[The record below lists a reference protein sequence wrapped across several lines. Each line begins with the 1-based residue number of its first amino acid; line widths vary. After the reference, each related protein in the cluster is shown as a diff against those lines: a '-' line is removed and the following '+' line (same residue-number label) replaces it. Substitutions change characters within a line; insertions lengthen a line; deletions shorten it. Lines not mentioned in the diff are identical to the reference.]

1 MKYLLLAIAVIATIG
16 CGNKN
21 QSRTSEQMEVV
32 EGLESATE
40 FFVGTYTPDKP
51 YEEGGSQG
59 IYKYEIN
66 SDGQMKQLSLAATTN
81 NPSYLTKSSNG
92 KFLIAVTEVNS
103 KQEQGTVES
112 YEISKDSDTLML
124 VSTSLSGGAHPCH
137 VSIDSED
144 NIVVSNYTGGNLGL
158 LRLEEN
164 GKLSP
169 VLDVQQHTGKGTTD
183 RQEGPH
189 AHSAW
194 FRPDGRGI
202 IAADLGTNELWFSD
216 IENGKFVPHKT
227 PKLAMAEG
235 AGPRHLTFSTDKKF
249 VYVLNELDNT
259 VGTYKIG
266 AAGQLIDQGT
276 VPMLPESFTSF
287 SKAADIHVSPN
298 GKFLYASNRG
308 HNSIVIYKI
317 DQDGNLDL
325 VAHESVRGDSP
336 RNFQISKNG
345 KFLIAANQK
354 TNNLVSYSIDQESG
368 KLTYLSETF
377 APTPVCILF

>member
-1 MKYLLLAIAVIATIG
+1 
-16 CGNKN
+16 
-21 QSRTSEQMEVV
+21 
-32 EGLESATE
+32 
-40 FFVGTYTPDKP
+40 
-51 YEEGGSQG
+51 
-59 IYKYEIN
+59 
-66 SDGQMKQLSLAATTN
+66 
-81 NPSYLTKSSNG
+81 
-92 KFLIAVTEVNS
+92 
-103 KQEQGTVES
+103 
-112 YEISKDSDTLML
+112 
-124 VSTSLSGGAHPCH
+124 
-137 VSIDSED
+137 
-144 NIVVSNYTGGNLGL
+144 
-158 LRLEEN
+158 
-164 GKLSP
+164 
-169 VLDVQQHTGKGTTD
+169 
-183 RQEGPH
+183 
-189 AHSAW
+189 
-194 FRPDGRGI
+194 
-202 IAADLGTNELWFSD
+202 
-216 IENGKFVPHKT
+216 
-227 PKLAMAEG
+227 MAEG

-287 SKAADIHVSPN
+287 SKAADIHVSPD